1 MPALSIAVLLAAASA
16 ADGPW
21 GEARVRV
28 TTARRFVLEADG
40 ARDPGTWITSR
51 VVVGAATSFTS
62 TLRGELEL
70 EGLNGFVA
78 GDATTLGTSVA
89 AHPFPFA
96 RDGRGD
102 LARVLPRKAFVTWTL
117 PFGALRVG
125 AQTFGWGTGML
136 ANDGT
141 ADDRFGDAWAG
152 NVVARVAFFT
162 RPIATGSAFLRSTV
176 VFLGGDFVL
185 RDDNASVWDGDR
197 ALAAVV
203 GARASHDGD
212 ALGLL
217 CALRHQ
223 TDREDP
229 FRPSDPR
236 ARTDV
241 VVLDVHGR
249 LGVELPG
256 QRLTLEGE
264 LAAILGHTTRPWSD
278 ATVPDG
284 ATVRQL
290 GGLGRL
296 RWDLGTRLSVTQEG
310 GYASGDGDPRDGVAR
325 TFTMHTDHN
334 VGLVLFEHV
343 LPLLSAFGADR
354 AASPTLV
361 GTPSPGL
368 RFAIN
373 PGAVQNAIYT
383 HSIVRLRPVE
393 RLDLR
398 LGYLFAIP
406 AADLVD
412 AYQTGVRGGFPTS
425 AGGVTQSRAAYGHE
439 LDARAAYDVPLPRG
453 FVRVGAEVGVLFPGG
468 AFAFVPGLLPTS
480 GARPITVA
488 RALLSLHL

>member
-1 MPALSIAVLLAAASA
+1 MSAALLLFAAATT

-21 GEARVRV
+21 GEARLRV
-28 TTARRFVLEADG
+28 TTARRFVLEAG
-40 ARDPGTWITSR
+40 EARDPGTWVSSR
-51 VVVGAATSFTS
+51 VVVGAATSFTPD
-62 TLRGELEL
+62 LRGELEV
-70 EGLNGFVA
+70 EGLNGLVA
-78 GDATTLGTSVA
+78 GDTTDLGTATA
-89 AHPFPFA
+89 ARPFPVA

-102 LARVLPRKAFVTWTL
+102 LGRVLPRKAFVTWKTKV
-117 PFGALRVG
+117 GALLAG

-141 ADDRFGDAWAG
+141 ADDRFGDAWSG
-152 NVVARVAFFT
+152 NVVARLAFAT
-162 RPIATGSAFLRSTV
+162 RPIASGSPFLRSTT

-185 RDDNASVWDGDR
+185 RDDNASAWDGDR
-197 ALAAVV
+197 AFSAVAGV
-203 GARASHDGD
+203 RASHDGD
-212 ALGLL
+212 ALGFL

-223 TDREDP
+223 IDREDP
-229 FRPSDPR
+229 FRPGDPR
-236 ARTDV
+236 ARTSV
-241 VVLDVHGR
+241 VVLDAHGR
-249 LGVELPG
+249 WTANLPG
-256 QRLTLEGE
+256 QRLILEAE
-264 LAAILGHTTRPWSD
+264 LAAVLGRTTRPWSEV
-278 ATVPDG
+278 TYRDG
-284 ATVRQL
+284 AAVRQL

-296 RWDLGTRLSVTQEG
+296 RWDLGAHLSVTQEG
-310 GYASGDGDPRDGVAR
+310 GYASGDADPRDGVAR

-343 LPLLSAFGADR
+343 LPLLSAYGADR

-383 HSIVRLRPVE
+383 HSIVRLRPVAG
-393 RLDLR
+393 LDVR
-398 LGYLFAIP
+398 VGYLFAIP

-439 LDARAAYDVPLPRG
+439 VDARATYDVPLPRG
-453 FVRVGAEVGVLFPGG
+453 FLRVGAEVGVLFPGG
-468 AFAFVPGLLPTS
+468 AFAFVPGLVPTT

-488 RALLSLHL
+488 RGLLSLHL